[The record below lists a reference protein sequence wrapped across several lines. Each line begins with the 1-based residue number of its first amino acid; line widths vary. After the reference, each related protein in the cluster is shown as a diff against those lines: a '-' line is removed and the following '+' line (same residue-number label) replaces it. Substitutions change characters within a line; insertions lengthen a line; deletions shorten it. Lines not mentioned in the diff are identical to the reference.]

1 MAAER
6 RNDGSTDVSLQKR
19 KLEDHG
25 SWSGFMVLGVADLR
39 IGGQMQAG
47 LHFISLHFTSLHFL
61 KAPKTGQR
69 TPAALSDSKT
79 GP

>member
-19 KLEDHG
+19 KLGDHG
-25 SWSGFMVLGVADLR
+25 VVLWCWVLPTYVL
-39 IGGQMQAG
+39 AG
-47 LHFISLHFTSLHFL
+47 RCRPACTSFHFTSLHFL

-79 GP
+79 GLYM